1 MEGVHRGAGT
11 TEVQGRSSNWCHHCL
26 PSISPSEMVDGLQG
40 KDTTGFWISLCCWS
54 SPNWKGSTLG
64 TNALSHKDAVS
75 LPQWMLTDSL
85 PQKRYLNTANQMV
98 QLRNDEMNPEMQ
110 KYAYIQRCK
119 RKYLGS
125 SKSQL
130 HKELRLLYV
139 QIKLHKSQQ
148 VQCVY
153 RAVSLVAEWVKMC
166 QKCSKA

>member
-1 MEGVHRGAGT
+1 
-11 TEVQGRSSNWCHHCL
+11 
-26 PSISPSEMVDGLQG
+26 
-40 KDTTGFWISLCCWS
+40 
-54 SPNWKGSTLG
+54 
-64 TNALSHKDAVS
+64 
-75 LPQWMLTDSL
+75 MLTDSL

-119 RKYLGS
+119 RKYLES

-130 HKELRLLYV
+130 HKELRLLNV

-153 RAVSLVAEWVKMC
+153 RAVSLVPE
-166 QKCSKA
+166 